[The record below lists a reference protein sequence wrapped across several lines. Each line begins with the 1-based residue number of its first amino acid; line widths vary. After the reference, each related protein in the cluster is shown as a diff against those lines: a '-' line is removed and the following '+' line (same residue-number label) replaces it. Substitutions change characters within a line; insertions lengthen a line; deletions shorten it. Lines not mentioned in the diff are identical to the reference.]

1 MATAEQTANGV
12 VVPAGA
18 AQPVPSA
25 AQDPTTSQSA
35 APVAAP
41 DTSMETPTSTEGAA
55 GRKDGTNEPPTCGFG
70 SGGSS

>member
-1 MATAEQTANGV
+1 MATPKQTANGV
-12 VVPAGA
+12 VVPAEA

-41 DTSMETPTSTEGAA
+41 DTSMETPGSTEGAA
-55 GRKDGTNEPPTCGFG
+55 GKRDGTNELPTPWF
-70 SGGSS
+70 